1 MSPRDLKPGDA
12 YYRATFADSDRTIP
26 GVRPMIY
33 VGSNIFPDD
42 DPTSVTYYFQDT
54 VSYSRLGPIT
64 DAANDWKELE
74 VETEVYPHAEEE
86 VERDVLTLA
95 EVVVALT
102 EAQRRAAERRQ

>member
-1 MSPRDLKPGDA
+1 MLPQDLQPGHA
-12 YYRATFADSDRTIP
+12 YYRVTYADDELTIP

-42 DPTSVTYYFQDT
+42 DPASVMYYFQDT
-54 VSYSRLGPIT
+54 VSHSRLGSVA
-64 DAANDWKELE
+64 DAANDWKNPE
-74 VETEVYPHAEEE
+74 VEAEVFPHTAAD

-102 EAQRRAAERRQ
+102 KAQKRARDSSR